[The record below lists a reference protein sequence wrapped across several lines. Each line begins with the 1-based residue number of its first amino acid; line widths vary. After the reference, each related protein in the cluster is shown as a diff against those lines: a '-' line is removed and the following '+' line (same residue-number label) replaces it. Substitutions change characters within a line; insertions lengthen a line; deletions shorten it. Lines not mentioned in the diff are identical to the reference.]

1 MTNKKT
7 NKKNKKSSS
16 PLSKTINFFK
26 DEKVKYAIGGLL
38 FIFTFLLLLS
48 FVSFLFTWKEDQ
60 SKLDID
66 FFKFIF
72 NSDIVV
78 ENWMGKI
85 GAKLSYIFI
94 HNWFG
99 LASFSFI
106 YLFGIFSLYFFNF
119 KPVSISKSI
128 KYSII
133 LTIWLSVAMGFLF
146 ADKYFMLGG
155 AHGYFISKW
164 INSVIGKAG
173 TAAILLFTAFVFV
186 IFVFKNTLTFIKKLF
201 NKNVDDV
208 ETADKTFDSNENTNE
223 IFVEELDEITDNTDD
238 DNDTKNVFDIENESD
253 NDNDDET
260 VTRISLPNNLPD
272 EKTETKQNLN
282 LEVEELE
289 ENPDN
294 EIVEQISEIP
304 EGDYDPTLDLSNY
317 KIPPLDI
324 LVDHKLNDT
333 EVSDEELQENS
344 ERIVK
349 TLSNFKI
356 KIDKISATIGPT
368 VTLYEIVPAPGVRI
382 SKIKVLEDDIALNL
396 KAKGVRIIAPIPG
409 KGTIGIEVPNK
420 NPEIVSMKSV
430 ISSKK
435 FQETKMELPLVFGKT
450 ISTEIFMLDLAKAH
464 HILVAGATGQGKSVG
479 INAIL
484 TSLLYKKHPSQVKF
498 VLVDPKKVE
507 LSVYSKIERHFLAKI
522 PDTNNAIITDP
533 DKVISTLNSLTKEMD
548 DRYKLLEGIAR
559 NIKEYNHKFIKR
571 ELNPEKG
578 HRFLPYIVVII
589 DEFADLIMVAGKEVE
604 LPIARIAQLARAVG
618 IHLIVATQR
627 PSTNVITGII
637 KANFPTRISFKVTSM
652 VDSRTIL
659 DHPGANNLIGRGDML
674 VSNGSSMTRVQ
685 CAFIDTPEV
694 EEISE
699 YIGEQVGYPNAFLL
713 PEPDAGAGE
722 TSQGNSSSDT
732 SERDKLFNDAAR
744 VVVSTQQGSTSGIQ
758 RRLSIG
764 YARAGRIMDQLEA
777 AGVVGPFKGS
787 KAREVLIHDE
797 LALEQ
802 FLQNLDNP
810 ESTIGRQ

>member
-1 MTNKKT
+1 MSKKKT
-7 NKKNKKSSS
+7 TKKKNVS
-16 PLSKTINFFK
+16 PITKFINFFK
-26 DEKVKYAIGGLL
+26 DERVKIAIGGIL

-48 FVSFLFTWKEDQ
+48 FVSFLLTWKADQ

-72 NSDIVV
+72 NSDVVV

-99 LASFSFI
+99 IASFSFI
-106 YLFGIFSLYFFNF
+106 YIFGVFSLYFFNF
-119 KPVSISKSI
+119 KPFSISKSI
-128 KYSII
+128 KYSVII
-133 LTIWLSVAMGFLF
+133 TIWLSVTLGYLF

-155 AHGYFISKW
+155 SHGYFISKW
-164 INSVIGKAG
+164 LNAVIGKIG
-173 TAAILLFTAFVFV
+173 TLLIILLSAFVFV
-186 IFVFKNTLTFIKKLF
+186 IFVFKNALNWIKNLF
-201 NKNVDDV
+201 NKNTDDV
-208 ETADKTFDSNENTNE
+208 LTADNKFDDQEEQEQLNNDVTNE
-223 IFVEELDEITDNTDD
+223 IIPLPETENDNEELNDEITKEIELNTNTE
-238 DNDTKNVFDIENESD
+238 DNDIDILTGKDNNDDLSD
-253 NDNDDET
+253 NE
-260 VTRISLPNNLPD
+260 I
-272 EKTETKQNLN
+272 N
-282 LEVEELE
+282 LEVEEAE
-289 ENPDN
+289 EAPEN

-317 KIPPLDI
+317 KIPPIDI
-324 LVDHKLNDT
+324 LVDHRINDT
-333 EVSDEELQENS
+333 EVSEEELQENS
-344 ERIVK
+344 EKIVK
-349 TLSNFKI
+349 TLANYKI
-356 KIDKISATIGPT
+356 QIDKISATIGPT
-368 VTLYEIVPAPGVRI
+368 ITLYEIVPAPGVRI
-382 SKIKVLEDDIALNL
+382 SKIKNLEDDIALSL
-396 KAKGVRIIAPIPG
+396 AALGIRIIAPMPG
-409 KGTIGIEVPNK
+409 KGTIGIEVPNQ

-430 ISSKK
+430 IASKK

-450 ISTEIFMLDLAKAH
+450 ISNEIFMLDLAKAP

-507 LSVYSKIERHFLAKI
+507 LSVYSKIERHFLAKL
-522 PDTNNAIITDP
+522 PDSEKAIITDP
-533 DKVISTLNSLTKEMD
+533 NEVINTLNSLTKEMD
-548 DRYKLLEGIAR
+548 DRYKLLENIAR
-559 NIKEYNHKFIKR
+559 NIKDYNHKFIKR

-604 LPIARIAQLARAVG
+604 MPIARIAQLARAVG

-637 KANFPTRISFKVTSM
+637 KANFPMRISFKVTSM

-674 VSNGSSMTRVQ
+674 VSDGSSMTRVQ
-685 CAFIDTPEV
+685 CAFVDTPEV
-694 EEISE
+694 EEISD

-713 PEPDAGAGE
+713 PEPDALAGE
-722 TSQGNSSSDT
+722 TSQGNNSSD
-732 SERDKLFNDAAR
+732 SGERDKLFADAAR

-777 AGVVGPFKGS
+777 AGIVGPFKGS

-797 LALEQ
+797 LSLEQ
-802 FLQNLDNP
+802 FLKNLDDP

>member
-1 MTNKKT
+1 MTKKKT
-7 NKKNKKSSS
+7 KKKNNS
-16 PLSKTINFFK
+16 PISRITNFFK
-26 DEKVKYAIGGLL
+26 DEKVKITIGGLL

-48 FVSFLFTWKEDQ
+48 FVSFLFTWKQDQ
-60 SKLDID
+60 SKLDIE

-99 LASFSFI
+99 IASFSFI
-106 YLFGIFSLYFFNF
+106 YIFGIFSLYFFNF

-133 LTIWLSVAMGFLF
+133 ITIWLSITMGYLF
-146 ADKYFMLGG
+146 ANKYFMLGG

-164 INSVIGKAG
+164 TNSVVGKTG
-173 TAAILLFTAFVFV
+173 TLAIILLTAFVFI
-186 IFVFKNTLTFIKKLF
+186 IFVFKNSLNYIKSIF
-201 NKNVDDV
+201 NNNNKDIDKYDNNFD
-208 ETADKTFDSNENTNE
+208 ETTNNDNISQDNKTE
-223 IFVEELDEITDNTDD
+223 IEIT
-238 DNDTKNVFDIENESD
+238 NVTLEEPIDKINS
-253 NDNDDET
+253 NDNYD
-260 VTRISLPNNLPD
+260 INNNEDKKDTIPAVIN
-272 EKTETKQNLN
+272 KTETEQPETKEKIN
-282 LEVEELE
+282 LEIEEIDD
-289 ENPDN
+289 NPDN
-294 EIVEQISEIP
+294 EIAEQISEIP

-324 LVDHKLNDT
+324 LVDHKVNDT
-333 EVSDEELQENS
+333 QVSDEELQENS
-344 ERIVK
+344 EKIVK
-349 TLSNFKI
+349 TLSNYKI
-356 KIDKISATIGPT
+356 QIDKISATIGPT
-368 VTLYEIVPAPGVRI
+368 ITLYEIVPAPGVRI
-382 SKIKVLEDDIALNL
+382 SKIKVLEDDIALSL
-396 KAKGVRIIAPIPG
+396 AALGIRIIAPIPG

-435 FQETKMELPLVFGKT
+435 FQESKMELPLVFGKT
-450 ISTEIFMLDLAKAH
+450 ISNEIFMLDLAKAP

-522 PDTNNAIITDP
+522 PDTDKAIITNP
-533 DKVISTLNSLTKEMD
+533 DNVISTLNSLTKEMD

-571 ELNPEKG
+571 QLNPEKG

-604 LPIARIAQLARAVG
+604 MPIARIAQLARAVG

-674 VSNGSSMTRVQ
+674 ISNGSSMTRVQ

-713 PEPDAGAGE
+713 PEPDAGINE
-722 TSQGNSSSDT
+722 TSQGNK
-732 SERDKLFNDAAR
+732 SENPNEKRDKLFADAAR

-777 AGVVGPFKGS
+777 AGIVGPFKGS
-787 KAREVLIHDE
+787 KAREVLFHDE
-797 LALEQ
+797 LSLEQ
-802 FLQNLDNP
+802 FLQKLDDP

>member
-1 MTNKKT
+1 MS
-7 NKKNKKSSS
+7 KNKKKSTKKKNAS
-16 PLSKTINFFK
+16 PIVKLINFFK
-26 DEKVKYAIGGLL
+26 DEKVRISIGGIL

-48 FVSFLFTWKEDQ
+48 FVSFLFTWKADQ

-72 NSDIVV
+72 NSNIVV

-99 LASFSFI
+99 IASFSFI
-106 YLFGIFSLYFFNF
+106 YIFGIFSLYFFKF
-119 KPVSISKSI
+119 KPFSILKSI

-133 LTIWLSVAMGFLF
+133 ITIWLSLTLGYLF

-155 AHGYFISKW
+155 SHGYFVSKW
-164 INSVIGKAG
+164 LNSVVGKAG
-173 TAAILLFTAFVFV
+173 TLSILLLSAFVFI
-186 IFVFKNTLTFIKKLF
+186 IFVFKNTLNWIKNLF
-201 NKNVDDV
+201 NKNIDDITEGDNKFDEVETKIVEENNNVDNEKINEIVLPLEENNNENDDV
-208 ETADKTFDSNENTNE
+208 IEETNE
-223 IFVEELDEITDNTDD
+223 IELNPSINDLDNKKTKGEI
-238 DNDTKNVFDIENESD
+238 
-253 NDNDDET
+253 
-260 VTRISLPNNLPD
+260 
-272 EKTETKQNLN
+272 N
-282 LEVEELE
+282 LEVEKNE
-289 ENPDN
+289 EDPEN
-294 EIVEQISEIP
+294 EEIEQISEIP

-324 LVDHKLNDT
+324 LVDHKINDT
-333 EVSDEELQENS
+333 EVSEEELQKNS
-344 ERIVK
+344 EKIVK
-349 TLSNFKI
+349 TLADYKI
-356 KIDKISATIGPT
+356 QIDKISATIGPT
-368 VTLYEIVPAPGVRI
+368 ITLYEIVPAPGVRI
-382 SKIKVLEDDIALNL
+382 SKIKSLEDDIALSL
-396 KAKGVRIIAPIPG
+396 AALGIRIIAPIPG
-409 KGTIGIEVPNK
+409 KGTIGIEVPNQ

-430 ISSKK
+430 IASKK
-435 FQETKMELPLVFGKT
+435 FQETKMDLPIVFGKT
-450 ISTEIFMLDLAKAH
+450 ISNEIFMIDLAKAP
-464 HILVAGATGQGKSVG
+464 HILMAGATGQGKSVG

-484 TSLLYKKHPSQVKF
+484 SSLLYKKHPAQVKF

-522 PDTNNAIITDP
+522 PDTDKAIITNPND
-533 DKVISTLNSLTKEMD
+533 VINTLNSLTKEMD
-548 DRYKLLEGIAR
+548 DRYKLLESVTSR
-559 NIKEYNHKFIKR
+559 NIKEYNAKFIKR

-578 HRFLPYIVVII
+578 HRFLPFIVVII

-604 LPIARIAQLARAVG
+604 MPIARIAQLARAVG

-637 KANFPTRISFKVTSM
+637 KANFPMRISFKVTSM

-694 EEISE
+694 EKLSE
-699 YIGEQVGYPNAFLL
+699 YIGSQIGYPNAFLL
-713 PEPDAGAGE
+713 PEPDACAGE
-722 TSQGNSSSDT
+722 TSQGNSASD
-732 SERDKLFNDAAR
+732 SRERDKLFADAAR

-777 AGVVGPFKGS
+777 AGIVGPFKGS
-787 KAREVLIHDE
+787 KAREVLFHDE
-797 LALEQ
+797 LSLEQ